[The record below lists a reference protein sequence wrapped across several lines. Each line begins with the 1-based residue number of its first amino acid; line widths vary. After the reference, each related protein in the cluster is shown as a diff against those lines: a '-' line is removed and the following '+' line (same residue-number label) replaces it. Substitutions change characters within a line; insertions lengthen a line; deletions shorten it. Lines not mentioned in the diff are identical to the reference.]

1 MRTPRQGRGELL
13 QPPAGVRI
21 VVSLLSGG
29 SLRSPP
35 ANFLSA
41 AGADYVTRLCGSVV
55 SGHPWFRS
63 YDRRLTRTYEL
74 SMVSHMKTTISIAD
88 DLLEKAKTRARQE
101 NKTLREVVEEALR
114 LHLTQNGSRNAFR
127 LKRHAFKGKGL
138 QPGIDEGN
146 WEQLRDLIYG
156 SG

>member
-1 MRTPRQGRGELL
+1 M
-13 QPPAGVRI
+13 
-21 VVSLLSGG
+21 
-29 SLRSPP
+29 
-35 ANFLSA
+35 
-41 AGADYVTRLCGSVV
+41 
-55 SGHPWFRS
+55 
-63 YDRRLTRTYEL
+63 TRTYEL

-88 DLLEKAKTRARQE
+88 DLLEKAKMRARRE

-114 LHLTQNGSRNAFR
+114 LHLTQKGSRNAFR